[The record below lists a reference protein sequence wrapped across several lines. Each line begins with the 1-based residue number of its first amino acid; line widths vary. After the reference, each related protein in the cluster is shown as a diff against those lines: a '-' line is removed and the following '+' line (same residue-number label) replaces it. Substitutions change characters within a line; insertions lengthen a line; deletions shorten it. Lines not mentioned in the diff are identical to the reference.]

1 MIETIR
7 DRLGRSSTYT
17 FVHGGYSNEQFKE
30 ITCVINRLEESK
42 MREIINEIDDKA
54 FIIVYDIAEV
64 KGGNFRKRNI
74 H

>member
-1 MIETIR
+1 
-7 DRLGRSSTYT
+7 
-17 FVHGGYSNEQFKE
+17 
-30 ITCVINRLEESK
+30 VINRLEESK
-42 MREIINEIDDKA
+42 MREIITEIDDKA